1 MIKRV
6 VFLAVFIGLVL
17 AIFALWYRLEEPQI
31 KAPDLE
37 GVRADLSLEGIELA
51 QGSAG
56 KTEWKLKADNGRYS
70 RDEQTIFLKA
80 PRITYFRGNNSDPV
94 FISGPE
100 GRVDRDKDTAY
111 IFPQVNAS
119 VGPSVITAQNASYFG
134 VKRKILLSGG
144 VRVIRNASNL
154 RADDMEFFLDEDV
167 VQASGN
173 VRAVL
178 NMTEGK

>member
-1 MIKRV
+1 MIKKI
-6 VFLAVFIGLVL
+6 VFLVFFTGLVL
-17 AIFALWYRLEEPQI
+17 AIFALWYRLEESPI

-56 KTEWKLKADNGRYS
+56 QTEWKLKADNGRYS

-80 PRITYFRGNNSDPV
+80 PRITYFRGNNSEPV

-100 GRVDRDKDTAY
+100 GRIDRNKDTAY

-119 VGPSVITAQNASYFG
+119 VGPSVIRSQNATYFG
-134 VKRKILLSGG
+134 IKRKIVLSGG
-144 VRVIRNASNL
+144 VRVTRNASNL
-154 RADDMEFFLDEDV
+154 RADEMEFFLDEDV

-178 NMTEGK
+178 SMTEDK